1 MADGEE
7 PLVLESTVP
16 VVSAADPSRRSVR
29 LAYTLLPG
37 AEHGARLP
45 ALPSPPRDPG
55 PLPAR
60 GGGGAL
66 LKFRGW
72 PGCSKLWRRWVSKLR
87 RRHEA
92 LWRDLGIL
100 DAILATTYRVRRDE
114 GALLQLAAFWSA
126 ATSTFVFPW
135 GEATVTLQDVA
146 ALAGLPLA
154 GGPVRAPVS
163 GELEKE
169 VGALEAIRMVLYQSK
184 SKKPSYGMWEK
195 HFLERT
201 PDGGRGDLVEHGAFL
216 SMWLSRSV
224 LPSKQSVVQAA
235 TLPIAVRLA
244 RGESVALAPAALAGI
259 YGDLSALKRRLG
271 VRKGKEPP
279 FGVSSPMHILQLWV
293 WERLPELR
301 PKNMRFRRAPVTD
314 QNIYAPDVSGVP
326 RVARWHDVRSVLD
339 TRYVYR
345 VLMSPKEFEWQPYGS
360 SSVALQPE
368 TGGCWVRG
376 QDITRSKALLSFA
389 RCVRPCELVGMKCI
403 EKYRPHRVAR
413 QLGFDQDVP
422 GIVVR
427 VNSGW
432 EKAWDSYN
440 TEAKNLAFI
449 VPNHKPGVTAK
460 YARWWEPYSSACAT
474 AVANAVNAKRL
485 YVLVN
490 PAKRK
495 MEGLLSADSSKR
507 IHVDTPIGIHQPAP
521 DASED
526 LEDEIPLVEKLNRI
540 IRMMPKQHNSE
551 CLVKGS
557 EQELIA
563 ESSNSLR
570 PISATVGAKRPILH
584 EDCEQALADELT
596 SSLSTVDGSS
606 CGSVTK
612 MALSKYP
619 QQTEEEGLVISSDEK
634 NSRPE
639 CGDFLSHNVVQD
651 AVSSRSNEAITRAAT
666 KVDILPSPEDILE
679 ISDCEVETG
688 LNDRTLR
695 QEPDVLAHAA
705 PVQTYVGQSE
715 EPTEQM
721 QKCII
726 AGDKVHKKNTGPLHC
741 NEKGNKDVLVSNQES
756 ESVIQNLAEANR
768 KKSGSSE
775 RSSSSRLVDGS
786 TKLAGIEVCTKTI
799 YYLSRFDRTKDA
811 WDKDANNTGADQDF
825 CMPRRAVGTME
836 MIEMA
841 SAIRKAEMAEL
852 KKNIDR
858 LKEEILALEAAES

>member
-7 PLVLESTVP
+7 PLVQESAVP
-16 VVSAADPSRRSVR
+16 VVSAADPSPSSVR

-37 AEHGARLP
+37 AEHGAHLP

-55 PLPAR
+55 PLLAR

-66 LKFRGW
+66 AEFRGW

-87 RRHEA
+87 RQHEA

-100 DAILATTYRVRRDE
+100 DAILASTYWVRRDE

-163 GELEKE
+163 WELEKE
-169 VGALEAIRMVLYQSK
+169 VGSLEAIRMVFNQSK
-184 SKKPSYGMWEK
+184 SKKPTYGKWVK

-201 PDGGRGDLVEHGAFL
+201 PDGSRGDLVEHGAFL

-224 LPSKQSVVQAA
+224 LPSQQMVVQAA
-235 TLPIAVRLA
+235 TFPIAVRLA

-259 YGDLSALKRRLG
+259 YSDLSALKRRLG
-271 VRKGKEPP
+271 LLKGKEPP

-293 WERLPELR
+293 GERFPELR
-301 PKNMRFRRAPVTD
+301 PKNARLRR
-314 QNIYAPDVSGVP
+314 APDVSGVP
-326 RVARWHDVRSVLD
+326 RVVRWHDVRSVLD

-345 VLMSPKEFEWQPYGS
+345 VLMSPKKFEWQPYGS
-360 SSVALQPE
+360 SSVALQTE

-403 EKYRPHRVAR
+403 EKYHPHRVAR

-422 GIVVR
+422 GNVVR

-440 TEAKNLAFI
+440 IEAKNLAFI
-449 VPNHKPGVTAK
+449 VPNHKPGVTVK
-460 YARWWEPYSSACAT
+460 YAQWWEPYSSACAT
-474 AVANAVNAKRL
+474 AVANAVNTRRL

-495 MEGLLSADSSKR
+495 MEGLLAADSSKR
-507 IHVDTPIGIHQPAP
+507 IHVDTSIGIHQPAP
-521 DASED
+521 DADED
-526 LEDEIPLVEKLNRI
+526 LEDEIPLVERLNGI
-540 IRMMPKQHNSE
+540 IKMVRKQHNSE

-563 ESSNSLR
+563 ESSNSFR
-570 PISATVGAKRPILH
+570 PISAPVGAKRPILH

-612 MALSKYP
+612 MALSKYL

-639 CGDFLSHNVVQD
+639 CGDFLFHNVVQD
-651 AVSSRSNEAITRAAT
+651 EVSSGSNEAITGPAT
-666 KVDILPSPEDILE
+666 KVDMLPPLEDILV

-688 LNDRTLR
+688 LNDRTRR

-705 PVQTYVGQSE
+705 PIQTYVGHSE
-715 EPTEQM
+715 GPTEQM

-726 AGDKVHKKNTGPLHC
+726 AGDNVHTEKIDPLHC
-741 NEKGNKDVLVSNQES
+741 NEKENEGVLVSNQEL
-756 ESVIQNLAEANR
+756 ESVVENLSEANR
-768 KKSGSSE
+768 KESGNSE
-775 RSSSSRLVDGS
+775 RSSSSMLVDGS
-786 TKLAGIEVCTKTI
+786 PNWLAWKFVLKLSITLVDLIEQKKPGKKMQITRVQITC
-799 YYLSRFDRTKDA
+799 
-811 WDKDANNTGADQDF
+811 QDVQLG
-825 CMPRRAVGTME
+825 RW
-836 MIEMA
+836 
-841 SAIRKAEMAEL
+841 K
-852 KKNIDR
+852 
-858 LKEEILALEAAES
+858 

>member
-7 PLVLESTVP
+7 PLVQESTVP
-16 VVSAADPSRRSVR
+16 VVSAADPTRRSVR
-29 LAYTLLPG
+29 LVYTLLPG

-55 PLPAR
+55 PLLAR

-66 LKFRGW
+66 AEFRGW

-100 DAILATTYRVRRDE
+100 DAILASTYWVRRDE

-169 VGALEAIRMVLYQSK
+169 VGALEAIRVVLNQSK
-184 SKKPSYGMWEK
+184 SKKPTYGVWVK
-195 HFLERT
+195 HFVERT

-224 LPSKQSVVQAA
+224 LPSQQMVVQAA
-235 TLPIAVRLA
+235 TFPIAVRLA

-271 VRKGKEPP
+271 LRKGKEPP
-279 FGVSSPMHILQLWV
+279 FGVFSPMHILQLWV
-293 WERLPELR
+293 WERFPELR
-301 PKNMRFRRAPVTD
+301 PKNLRFRRAP
-314 QNIYAPDVSGVP
+314 NVSGVP

-345 VLMSPKEFEWQPYGS
+345 VLMSPKEFEWRPYGNS
-360 SSVALQPE
+360 TVALQSE

-389 RCVRPCELVGMKCI
+389 RCLRPCELVGMKCI

-440 TEAKNLAFI
+440 IEAKNLAFI
-449 VPNHKPGVTAK
+449 IPNHKPGVTAK
-460 YARWWEPYSSACAT
+460 YARWWEPYSSACDQIFCPMQ
-474 AVANAVNAKRL
+474 KRL

-495 MEGLLSADSSKR
+495 MEGLLAADSSKR
-507 IHVDTPIGIHQPAP
+507 MHVDTSIGIHQPAP

-540 IRMMPKQHNSE
+540 IKMMPKQHNTE

-557 EQELIA
+557 EQEPIA
-563 ESSNSLR
+563 ESSNSCR
-570 PISATVGAKRPILH
+570 PMSATVGAKRPILH

-612 MALSKYP
+612 MALSKYL
-619 QQTEEEGLVISSDEK
+619 QQTGEEGLVISSDER

-639 CGDFLSHNVVQD
+639 CGDFLFHNVIQD
-651 AVSSRSNEAITRAAT
+651 AVSSGSNEATTGAAT
-666 KVDILPSPEDILE
+666 KVDMLPSPEDMLV

-705 PVQTYVGQSE
+705 PVQTYVGHSE
-715 EPTEQM
+715 EPSEQM
-721 QKCII
+721 HKCII
-726 AGDKVHKKNTGPLHC
+726 AGDKVHKKKTGPLHC
-741 NEKGNKDVLVSNQES
+741 NEKGNEDVLVSNQES
-756 ESVIQNLAEANR
+756 ESVTENLAEANR

-775 RSSSSRLVDGS
+775 RSSSSKLVDGS
-786 TKLAGIEVCTKTI
+786 TKLAGMKVCTKTT
-799 YYLSRFDRTKDA
+799 YYLSRFDRTKEA

-825 CMPRRAVGTME
+825 CMPRRAVGAME